1 MSIVDELLSKA
12 TSRTEEGPVLAEPD
26 VLKQEDVSEDQMVFE
41 DDEDA
46 EEQEEF
52 EGKAREPKEPPV
64 EFTIL
69 HVLSVIEAKSFPYEN
84 IPGWETGEPEL
95 VDLVEEEMACAAG
108 E

>member
-1 MSIVDELLSKA
+1 MSLVDELIKKA
-12 TSRTEEGPVLAEPD
+12 EGRATEGPVLAEPE
-26 VLKQEDVSEDQMVFE
+26 VLKEDVAEDQMVFE
-41 DDEDA
+41 DEEDL

-69 HVLSVIEAKSFPYEN
+69 HVLSVIETKKFPYEN

-95 VDLVEEEMACAAG
+95 VDLVEEEMECAAG